1 MFYQISCA
9 LRSAIHMLW
18 MLITVVPYALA
29 ILIAS
34 PFASKKVLY
43 TIAAA
48 WLSNVVH
55 SLRFLCGVRWT
66 ISGME
71 NMPQLAYVY
80 KKELNYV
87 PFFGWAI
94 AQLDMVH
101 IDRSL
106 RGKAFQKVV
115 QEGTRIMHSGVSV
128 IMFPEGTRIPRGQVG
143 NYKSGGTRLA
153 TSAGSKVIPI
163 AVSSAKCWPRKGF
176 IKYPGL
182 VQVSIGPAIESQGR
196 QADELMVQVQEW
208 IESEM
213 RRLDPE
219 AYAA

>member
-71 NMPQLAYVY
+71 NMP
-80 KKELNYV
+80 
-87 PFFGWAI
+87 P
-94 AQLDMVH
+94 
-101 IDRSL
+101 
-106 RGKAFQKVV
+106 
-115 QEGTRIMHSGVSV
+115 T
-128 IMFPEGTRIPRGQVG
+128 
-143 NYKSGGTRLA
+143 
-153 TSAGSKVIPI
+153 
-163 AVSSAKCWPRKGF
+163 
-176 IKYPGL
+176 GL
-182 VQVSIGPAIESQGR
+182 CV
-196 QADELMVQVQEW
+196 
-208 IESEM
+208 
-213 RRLDPE
+213 
-219 AYAA
+219 